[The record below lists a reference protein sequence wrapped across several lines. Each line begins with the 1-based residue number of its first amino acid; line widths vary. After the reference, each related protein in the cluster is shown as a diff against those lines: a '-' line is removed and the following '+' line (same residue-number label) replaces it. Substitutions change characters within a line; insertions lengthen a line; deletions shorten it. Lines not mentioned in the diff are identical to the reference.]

1 MALRNIANWELPVGG
16 IASLQCVITQ
26 PPNGIPYNITGLSW
40 EFRVRTDALDTST
53 APLIEIT
60 QTANAQGVIT
70 ANVTTATVLITLNP
84 AATQT
89 MPVGTYAWAL
99 WSNPG
104 TPTAFPWVGGTFR
117 LDPVVQP

>member
-1 MALRNIANWELPVGG
+1 MALRNVANWELAVGSQS
-16 IASLQCVITQ
+16 SLQFVFTQ
-26 PPNGIPYNITGLSW
+26 PSGALYNITGLSW
-40 EFRVRTDALDTST
+40 EFRVRTDPTDTST

-60 QTANAQGVIT
+60 QTGNAQGLIT
-70 ANVTTATVLITLNP
+70 ANTSASTVLLTLNP

-89 MPVGTYAWAL
+89 MAAATYAWAL

-104 TPTAFPWVGGTFR
+104 TTTATQWVGGSFR

>member
-1 MALRNIANWELPVGG
+1 MALRNIANWELPIGSQS
-16 IASLQCVITQ
+16 SLQFVITQ
-26 PPNGIPYNITGLSW
+26 PSGALYNITGLIW
-40 EFRVRTDALDTST
+40 EFRVRTDPLDTST
-53 APLIEIT
+53 APLIEVT

-70 ANVTTATVLITLNP
+70 ASISTATVLLTLNP

-89 MPVGTYAWAL
+89 MAAGTYAWAL

-104 TPTAFPWVGGTFR
+104 TTTATQWVGGTFR